1 LGGDDDPQGVH
12 HQEEEAAMTISR
24 AQIPAQV
31 SKPPMKKKMA
41 AGKPKDLSKAAK
53 KMLKEIKRG

>member
-1 LGGDDDPQGVH
+1 
-12 HQEEEAAMTISR
+12 MTITR
-24 AQIPAQV
+24 AQIPQQV

-41 AGKPKDLSKAAK
+41 QGKPKTMAKAK